1 MDPLWNNI
9 VVAGLQDGKPFLG
22 TVTMLGVH
30 YSDEHIATGQLQICN
45 LLGYVLLPMP
55 SAWFLFCH
63 SSAFGRQHI
72 ALFPCL
78 ARIKLWTASFE
89 L

>member
-30 YSDEHIATGQLQICN
+30 YSDEHIATGQLQICT
-45 LLGYVLLPMP
+45 LLRYVLLPMP
-55 SAWFLFCH
+55 SALIVDLPLIRFWAAARCIISL
-63 SSAFGRQHI
+63 
-72 ALFPCL
+72 PCY
-78 ARIKLWTASFE
+78 KLWTASFE

>member
-30 YSDEHIATGQLQICN
+30 YSDEHIATGQLQICT
-45 LLGYVLLPMP
+45 LLRYVLLPMP
-55 SAWFLFCH
+55 SASIVDLPLIRFWAAAHCVISLP
-63 SSAFGRQHI
+63 RY
-72 ALFPCL
+72 
-78 ARIKLWTASFE
+78 KLWTVSFE

>member
-1 MDPLWNNI
+1 MWNNI

-55 SAWFLFCH
+55 STLLLICH
-63 SSAFGRQHI
+63 SPDFGRQHI

-78 ARIKLWTASFE
+78 ASKMLWAASFE